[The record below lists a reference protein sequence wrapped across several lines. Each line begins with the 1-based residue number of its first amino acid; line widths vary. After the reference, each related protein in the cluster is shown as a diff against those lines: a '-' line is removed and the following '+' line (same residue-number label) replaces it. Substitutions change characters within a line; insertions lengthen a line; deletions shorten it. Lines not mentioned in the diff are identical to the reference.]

1 MQETLVLDTEERIK
15 AFTHPYRLR
24 LLSVLREA
32 KRAMTATEAARLLG
46 DGPGKAH
53 YHMRLLESAG
63 LVIVARTE
71 TVNGIVARYYEPAAR
86 YYSVAEAARG
96 SVGGER
102 SRDEVARMISR
113 SFRDGLKAF
122 LGGALRDEPDG
133 PKAGEG
139 AFLLDR
145 TFSCSD
151 ERWLAF
157 RDAVEA
163 LMAELSCEDEGTRPR
178 RVFLAGMTAGLERRG
193 QGAARGAADEGESRV
208 ERERSLKGDWKPH
221 PEPAR

>member
-24 LLSVLREA
+24 LLSILREA
-32 KRAMTATEAARLLG
+32 KRAITATEAARLIG

-63 LVIVARTE
+63 LVVVARTE

-86 YYSVAEAARG
+86 HYSVAEAARG

-102 SRDEVARMISR
+102 SRDDVARMIGR

-122 LGGALRDEPDG
+122 LGGALRDAPDG

-139 AFLLDR
+139 AFLIDR
-145 TFSCSD
+145 SFSCSD
-151 ERWLAF
+151 GRWLAF

-163 LMAELSCEDEGTRPR
+163 LMEELSEAGEGTRPR
-178 RVFLAGMTAGLERRG
+178 RVFLAGMTEPSRG
-193 QGAARGAADEGESRV
+193 APPSAEPGAAGAPG
-208 ERERSLKGDWKPH
+208 WPPH
-221 PEPAR
+221 PDPSR

>member
-32 KRAMTATEAARLLG
+32 RRPMTATEAARLIG
-46 DGPGKAH
+46 DGPGKVH
-53 YHMRLLESAG
+53 YHMRLLEAAG
-63 LVIVARTE
+63 LVVVARTE
-71 TVNGIVARYYEPAAR
+71 TVNGIVARYYEPTAR
-86 YYSVAEAARG
+86 HYSVAEAARG
-96 SVGGER
+96 SVGGDR

-122 LGGALRDEPDG
+122 LGGALRDVPDG

-139 AFLLDR
+139 AFLIDR
-145 TFSCSD
+145 SFTCSD
-151 ERWLAF
+151 GRWLAF

-163 LMAELSCEDEGTRPR
+163 LMEELSEAGEGARPR
-178 RVFLAGMTAGLERRG
+178 RVFLAGMTESARSDSPGPEAG
-193 QGAARGAADEGESRV
+193 GAGALG
-208 ERERSLKGDWKPH
+208 WPPH
-221 PEPAR
+221 PDPSR